1 MLFAISLLEKH
12 AGMPMTTAT
21 ANIYDPPVDPSPNV
35 RAVLSYIAALNN
47 KDVNRETLE
56 HIQSHFHPRLE
67 HHILPRSLGRPV
79 LTKNQYGDYYVAV
92 RKMYA
97 DFEVTL
103 HELIESAKGDCVVV
117 HVRPP
122 YRVLAKMIAEFD
134 GIQATGHCVSKT
146 GARYINEYTTFFYMA
161 PSPAYD
167 PEGLPKFILIKEF
180 VDSHSS
186 LEFFK
191 AERARV
197 AARK

>member
-1 MLFAISLLEKH
+1 
-12 AGMPMTTAT
+12 MTTAT

-117 HVRPP
+117 H
-122 YRVLAKMIAEFD
+122 
-134 GIQATGHCVSKT
+134 ATGHCVSKT